1 MWFLVI
7 GSGQQSI
14 FHNGSDSWSVVQAVS
29 TSKVDADLSL
39 QVTLVIEHTVASS
52 HVKGVYIFIDAIE
65 KLPIYQ

>member
-1 MWFLVI
+1 
-7 GSGQQSI
+7 
-14 FHNGSDSWSVVQAVS
+14 
-29 TSKVDADLSL
+29 VDADLSR